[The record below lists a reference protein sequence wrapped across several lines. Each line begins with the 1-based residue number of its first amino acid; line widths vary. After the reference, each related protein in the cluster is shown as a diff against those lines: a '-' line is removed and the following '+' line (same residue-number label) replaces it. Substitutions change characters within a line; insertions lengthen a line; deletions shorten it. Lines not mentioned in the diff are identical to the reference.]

1 MCDAQCPA
9 EFLQIG
15 HQVCGGVVRSFP
27 QGATPP
33 ATPLIEK
40 HGAKT
45 PRIEEPPLG
54 GIAPA
59 AGSAVQEHDGK
70 SVAGTALFPVQFVP
84 LPHRQ
89 PLARGTTRGK
99 QAIGRKTRR
108 RHDQDSIR
116 PLRMATRASSAAFWT
131 LSFCLMW

>member
-1 MCDAQCPA
+1 
-9 EFLQIG
+9 
-15 HQVCGGVVRSFP
+15 
-27 QGATPP
+27 
-33 ATPLIEK
+33 
-40 HGAKT
+40 
-45 PRIEEPPLG
+45 
-54 GIAPA
+54 
-59 AGSAVQEHDGK
+59 
-70 SVAGTALFPVQFVP
+70 VP

-89 PLARGTTRGK
+89 EATRPRHDRGK